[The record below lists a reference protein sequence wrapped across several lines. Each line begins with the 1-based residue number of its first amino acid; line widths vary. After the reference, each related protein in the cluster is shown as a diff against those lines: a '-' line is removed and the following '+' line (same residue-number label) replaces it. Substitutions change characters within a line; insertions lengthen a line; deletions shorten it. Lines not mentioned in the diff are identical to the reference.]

1 MRWKHG
7 YIFAILF
14 LLPLFIYAQPHIVLN
29 NEKDAYTSFE
39 MELLVNPPIQSAEE
53 IKNIFASSLPKR
65 LKNNF
70 ALGYD
75 TRDHWFH
82 ITVLNNTQSP
92 KELILEL
99 TEQFHKKVD
108 LYEIGKDGV
117 HIEQNGLHIPL
128 PKRSVETPNPAF
140 RLHFDPHES
149 KDLYI
154 DLASNYSLYGAFQL
168 KSPQRFMKDNRR
180 LTHLY
185 LIYFGA
191 MLSLALYNL
200 FIFFYLRRKVY
211 LYYVG
216 HVLLFTFS
224 VAIYKGFLLP
234 YITMR
239 IYDIS
244 QISIPLFFILL
255 ILFSQQILKTKEHFP
270 RIHMLLNAFIA
281 VSIISLIWI
290 LIDIH
295 DGFYFMNVTAAVIL
309 PMLMFASLL
318 TTRKDK
324 TVATIY
330 LIALLIFIAGMTSI
344 AILALGLIDYSPWI
358 TNIPM
363 FASFFEIVLFSLL
376 LAYRINKMSQESTR
390 AREELIRQ
398 QKTEKSRLFQ
408 EVAAK
413 TQALNQAKK
422 RLEKEL
428 EENKLLEGHLKHQ
441 ATTDS
446 MTGLMNRRAF
456 IDEFDKELNRARR
469 TMSPLSCLIL
479 DIDHFKQVND
489 SYGHHIG
496 DLVIKSVAENMKEHT
511 RTMDYIG
518 RIGGEEFAILMPETH
533 LDDAYQ
539 IADRLRDFVSKYEMC
554 FDRQT
559 IHITVSIGITDLRD
573 KNETIESILQRADA
587 ALYNAKREGRNRVC
601 SL

>member
-1 MRWKHG
+1 MRWKHN
-7 YIFAILF
+7 YFFTILF

-29 NEKDAYTSFE
+29 NDKDAYTGFE

-53 IKNIFASSLPKR
+53 IKNIFASISPKR
-65 LKNNF
+65 LKNSF

-82 ITVLNNTQSP
+82 ITILNNTQTP

-108 LYEIGKDGV
+108 LYEIGRDGM
-117 HIEQNGLHIPL
+117 HIERNGLSVPL
-128 PKRSVETPNPAF
+128 QKRSVQTPNPAF
-140 RLHFDPHES
+140 RLHFAPHES
-149 KDLYI
+149 KDIYI

-168 KSPQRFMKDNRR
+168 KSPQHYMQDIRR

-200 FIFFYLRRKVY
+200 FIFFYLRKKVY

-234 YITMR
+234 YINMR
-239 IYDIS
+239 LYDLS

-270 RIHMLLNAFIA
+270 RVHMLLNAFIA
-281 VSIISLIWI
+281 VSVISLIWI

-318 TTRKDK
+318 TTRNDK

-344 AILALGLIDYSPWI
+344 AILALGLIDYNPWI

-390 AREELIRQ
+390 AREELIKQ

-408 EVAAK
+408 EVAEK
-413 TQALNQAKK
+413 TKALNQAKK

-428 EENKLLEGHLKHQ
+428 EEKKILEEHLKLQ

-446 MTGLMNRRAF
+446 MTGLMNRRAL

-496 DLVIKSVAENMKEHT
+496 DLVIKSVAENMKQHT
-511 RTMDYIG
+511 RTIDHIG
-518 RIGGEEFAILMPETH
+518 RIGGEEFAILMPNTH

-539 IADRLRDFVSKYEMC
+539 IADRLRDFISRYEMC
-554 FDRQT
+554 FDHQT
-559 IHITVSIGITDLRD
+559 LHITVSIGITDLRD
-573 KNETIESILQRADA
+573 KFETIESILQRADA

>member
-1 MRWKHG
+1 MRWKHN
-7 YIFAILF
+7 YFFTILF

-29 NEKDAYTSFE
+29 NDKDAYTGFE

-53 IKNIFASSLPKR
+53 IKNIFASISPKR
-65 LKNNF
+65 LKNSF

-82 ITVLNNTQSP
+82 ITILNNTQTP

-108 LYEIGKDGV
+108 LYEIGRDGV
-117 HIEQNGLHIPL
+117 HIERNGLSVPL
-128 PKRSVETPNPAF
+128 QKRSVQTPNPAF
-140 RLHFDPHES
+140 RLHFAPHES
-149 KDLYI
+149 KDIYI

-168 KSPQRFMKDNRR
+168 KSPQHYMQDIRR

-200 FIFFYLRRKVY
+200 FIFFYLRKKVY

-234 YITMR
+234 YINMR
-239 IYDIS
+239 LYDLS

-270 RIHMLLNAFIA
+270 RVHMLLNAFIA
-281 VSIISLIWI
+281 VSVISLIWI

-318 TTRKDK
+318 TTRNDK

-390 AREELIRQ
+390 AREELIKQ

-408 EVAAK
+408 EVAEK
-413 TQALNQAKK
+413 TKALNQAKK

-428 EENKLLEGHLKHQ
+428 EEKKILEEHLKLQ

-446 MTGLMNRRAF
+446 MTGLMNRRAL

-496 DLVIKSVAENMKEHT
+496 DLVIKSVAENMKQHT
-511 RTMDYIG
+511 RTIDHIG
-518 RIGGEEFAILMPETH
+518 RIGGEEFAILMPNTH

-539 IADRLRDFVSKYEMC
+539 IADRLRDFISRYEMC
-554 FDRQT
+554 FDHQT
-559 IHITVSIGITDLRD
+559 LHITVSIGITDLRD
-573 KNETIESILQRADA
+573 KFETIESILQRADA

>member
-1 MRWKHG
+1 
-7 YIFAILF
+7 
-14 LLPLFIYAQPHIVLN
+14 
-29 NEKDAYTSFE
+29 
-39 MELLVNPPIQSAEE
+39 MELLVNPPIATADDIEDVFTAG
-53 IKNIFASSLPKR
+53 KPKY
-65 LKNNF
+65 LKSNF
-70 ALGYD
+70 SLGYD
-75 TRDHWFH
+75 TRDYWFH
-82 ITVLNNTQSP
+82 ITVENSTKVS
-92 KELILEL
+92 KEIILEL
-99 TEQFHKKVD
+99 TEQFHKKID
-108 LYEIGKDGV
+108 LYEISNGSV
-117 HIEQNGLHIPL
+117 HIERNGLRIPL
-128 PKRSVETPNPAF
+128 NKREIKTSQPAF
-140 RLHFDPHES
+140 RLHFAPHER
-149 KDLYI
+149 KELYVN
-154 DLASNYSLYGAFQL
+154 LTSNYSLYGAFQL
-168 KSPQRFMKDNRR
+168 KSHQRFLKDIRR
-180 LTHLY
+180 LNHLY

-191 MLSLALYNL
+191 MFSLALYNL

-234 YITMR
+234 YIDMR
-239 IYDIS
+239 LYDIS

-270 RIHMLLNAFIA
+270 RVHMLLNAFIA
-281 VSIISLIWI
+281 VSIISLTWI

-398 QKTEKSRLFQ
+398 QKSEKSRLFQ

-428 EENKLLEGHLKHQ
+428 EEKKLLEEHLKHQ

-469 TMSPLSCLIL
+469 TMNPLSCLIL

-496 DLVIKSVAENMKEHT
+496 DLVIKRIAENMKEHT
-511 RTMDYIG
+511 RTIDHIG

-539 IADRLRDFVSKYEMC
+539 IADRLRDFVSRYEMC

-573 KNETIESILQRADA
+573 KYETIESILQRADA